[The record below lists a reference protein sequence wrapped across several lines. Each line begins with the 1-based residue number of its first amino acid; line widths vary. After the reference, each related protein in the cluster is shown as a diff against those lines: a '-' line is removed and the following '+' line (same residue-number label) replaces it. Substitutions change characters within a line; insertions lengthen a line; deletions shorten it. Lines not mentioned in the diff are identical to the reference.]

1 MQIRRVTVFGASGF
15 LGRYVVRNLAARGLV
30 IAAAGRDPD
39 QAKFLR
45 PMGDVGQVA
54 PVRANV
60 TVDEDVRAAMLGADA
75 VVNLVG
81 ILFESGT
88 QKFASVQGESPG
100 RIARIARELGVRH
113 LVHVSAIGAD
123 PSAPS
128 VYARTKAEG
137 EKGVRDAF
145 AEAVILRP
153 SVVFGPEDGF
163 FNRFGLMAQYFP
175 FLPLVG
181 GGKTR
186 FQPVYVGDV
195 AAAVVKALDD
205 PATQGRTYELGGPR
219 VYTFRELMELL
230 LTEIGRKR
238 RLVPISFE
246 FASFEARFLELLPNP
261 MLTRDQ
267 VELLKRDNVVGEG
280 MQGLPELG
288 IEPTAVE
295 AVIPQ
300 YLDRFR
306 RGGWYI
312 AHGMEQPR

>member
-15 LGRYVVRNLAARGLV
+15 LGRYVVRNLAARGMV

-39 QAKFLR
+39 RAKFLR

-54 PVRANV
+54 PIRADV
-60 TVDEDVRAAMLGADA
+60 TVEADVRAAMAGADA

-81 ILFESGT
+81 ILFESGS
-88 QKFASVQGESPG
+88 QKFASVQGEAPG
-100 RIARIARELGVRH
+100 RIARIARELGVRR
-113 LVHVSAIGAD
+113 LVHISAIGAD
-123 PSAPS
+123 PASPS
-128 VYARTKAEG
+128 LYARTKAEG
-137 EKGVRDAF
+137 EKGVRDACP
-145 AEAVILRP
+145 EAAILRP
-153 SVVFGPEDGF
+153 SVIFGPEDGF
-163 FNRFGLMAQYFP
+163 FNRFGLMAQYLP

-181 GGKTR
+181 GGETR

-195 AAAVVKALDD
+195 AAAVVKALVD
-205 PATQGRTYELGGPR
+205 PEADGRTYELGGPR

-230 LTEIGRKR
+230 LAEIGRKR
-238 RLVPISFE
+238 RLVPVSFKL
-246 FASFEARFLELLPNP
+246 ASLQARFFELLPNP

-267 VELLKRDNVVGEG
+267 VELLKRDNVVGDG
-280 MQGLPELG
+280 TPGLPELG

-295 AVIPQ
+295 TIIPT